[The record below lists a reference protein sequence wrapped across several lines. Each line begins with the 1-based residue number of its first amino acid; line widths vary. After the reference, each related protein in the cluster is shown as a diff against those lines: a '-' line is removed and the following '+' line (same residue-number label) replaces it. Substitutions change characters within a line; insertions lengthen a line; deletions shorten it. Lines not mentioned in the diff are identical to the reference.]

1 MTAWL
6 TALRNRPLAERECR
20 TAIVV
25 VAVLLAAGAILLAAF
40 RPAGHP
46 NHDPAP
52 RRPVAPAARASRPPA
67 APDPSAHVAP
77 VGPVA
82 ARVARR
88 FLAGY
93 LAYVYGQAPAAAI
106 TDAVPALVRSLRA
119 RPPLVS
125 PAMRARHPRVMAIR
139 PTPAPAGMVAVS
151 ALVGDGE
158 LADYTVGLLLE
169 HEGGRLLIDAVEG
182 AR

>member
-1 MTAWL
+1 MRSPAWARQLSDRAL
-6 TALRNRPLAERECR
+6 TGRRSAL
-20 TAIVV
+20 AIVV
-25 VAVLLAAGAILLAAF
+25 VLLAASAALLTAT
-40 RPAGHP
+40 RPSQHRP
-46 NHDPAP
+46 MP
-52 RRPVAPAARASRPPA
+52 RRAAISLDGGARPPA

-106 TDAVPALVRSLRA
+106 TDAAPALVRSLRA
-119 RPPLVS
+119 RPSLVS
-125 PAMRARHPRVMAIR
+125 PAMRARHPRVLALR
-139 PTPAPAGMVAVS
+139 PTPAPAAMVAVS

-169 HEGGRLLIDAVEG
+169 REGGRLLVDAVEG